1 MQDRVFLDTNILLY
15 ALSTKE
21 PQKQK
26 IAKDIVL
33 SDAFI
38 STQVIN
44 EVSVNLLKKF
54 AFSEDD
60 IRKFLSSCYARY
72 EVVNLNY
79 ELFEIASALREKHM
93 FSYYDSLIVAA
104 ALVSD
109 CTILYSEDMHH
120 GLSVSKRLQIINPF
134 L

>member
-54 AFSEDD
+54 AFSEED
-60 IRKFLSSCYARY
+60 IRKF
-72 EVVNLNY
+72 
-79 ELFEIASALREKHM
+79 
-93 FSYYDSLIVAA
+93 
-104 ALVSD
+104 
-109 CTILYSEDMHH
+109 LYSEDMHH